1 MKLNK
6 IIFSGIFVWLLQL
19 MSADLLAI
27 NTVRPDFVVIAVL
40 YWSVKN
46 GRLTGIVSGL
56 LIGLLID
63 LSGTATFFG
72 LSPLVYTITG
82 YLGGNL
88 FEKNQS
94 VNIIYFTL
102 GWVAIIGVQ
111 FLIFCLVR
119 YQNILITNYV
129 LFISKWFGTFFYTIC
144 FAGILQL
151 IYPINND

>member
-6 IIFSGIFVWLLQL
+6 IIFSGIFVWFLQL

-151 IYPINND
+151 FYPINND